1 MIQTE
6 LRPPMPPFT
15 HETAVQKVRMAED
28 AWNSR
33 DPQRVS
39 LAYTIDAQWRNR
51 AEFPVG
57 REAIVAP
64 GRPSGPERAR
74 AVMFANK
81 FSIPANPPMPTMCR
95 NIKQLFNF
103 EPPVTNDEIRAA
115 SLQFVRK
122 VSGFN
127 KPSKVNEA
135 AFLAAIEQITAISAT
150 LLNVLQ
156 TDAHPKNRGE
166 EAEKARVRYV
176 QRFPG

>member
-64 GRPSGPERAR
+64 G
-74 AVMFANK
+74 
-81 FSIPANPPMPTMCR
+81 
-95 NIKQLFNF
+95 
-103 EPPVTNDEIRAA
+103 
-115 SLQFVRK
+115 
-122 VSGFN
+122 
-127 KPSKVNEA
+127 
-135 AFLAAIEQITAISAT
+135 
-150 LLNVLQ
+150 
-156 TDAHPKNRGE
+156 
-166 EAEKARVRYV
+166 
-176 QRFPG
+176 